1 MGAIRDREG
10 GLGGNR
16 RIWGRE
22 EAGKG
27 SFGGSRR
34 VGGAVRGR
42 EVIFRGAG
50 GFGVREACFGG
61 AGGFGVAARGK
72 EGGFGGS
79 RTFWGTRRGCWRV
92 WGTGRLFWGSRRVWG
107 VQEGLRDRE
116 GVFGGQ
122 LKAGRGYFG
131 EQLGSG
137 GGQRGVFRGSRTV
150 WGVREGVFQPP
161 VTSRVSVS
169 LVGSTSLHSL
179 SLGGGGCPPALVA
192 FPTWW
197 DLVTVTSGVPVS

>member
-1 MGAIRDREG
+1 M
-10 GLGGNR
+10 
-16 RIWGRE
+16 
-22 EAGKG
+22 
-27 SFGGSRR
+27 
-34 VGGAVRGR
+34 
-42 EVIFRGAG
+42 
-50 GFGVREACFGG
+50 
-61 AGGFGVAARGK
+61 
-72 EGGFGGS
+72 
-79 RTFWGTRRGCWRV
+79 
-92 WGTGRLFWGSRRVWG
+92 
-107 VQEGLRDRE
+107 QEGLRDRE

-179 SLGGGGCPPALVA
+179 SLGGGGVPQHWWRFRPGGILSPSPVGSLCPEVHNLGNCGVQ
-192 FPTWW
+192 W
-197 DLVTVTSGVPVS
+197 DLGVGTTAPYSWQHDWGRRGAQELVTEV